1 MDMMA
6 VPSKPASRK
15 DRLFT
20 RDDVEDLIAQG
31 RAVFIHNGRVLKVDP
46 WMKFHPGG
54 DKSIQ
59 HMIGRDAT
67 DEVNA
72 YVQSRNELMGHY

>member
-1 MDMMA
+1 MDMMP
-6 VPSKPASRK
+6 VPPKLASRK

-54 DKSIQ
+54 DKAIR

-72 YVQSRNELMGHY
+72 YVKSRSEVTGHD